1 MCKVYGYCRIS
12 TAKQSIDRQ
21 VRNMQALYPDAI
33 IVKEAYTGT
42 KIQGRAELD
51 KLLKTVKN
59 TDKIVFDSVSR
70 MSRNEDEGFTLYKDL
85 FNQGIELEFIKE
97 PHINTSTYREAL
109 EKQINAIKTGDE
121 DTDELMKS
129 IIDGINHYILRLAEK
144 QIKLAFNQASKEVE
158 DLHQR
163 TKEGIET
170 ARRNGKQIG
179 AVKGKKLNIKK
190 EAPTKDLIRKYC
202 KDFEGNLNDLDCIK
216 LIGVSR
222 NTYYKYKREMKEGI

>member
-21 VRNMQALYPDAI
+21 VRNIQALYPDAI

-85 FNQGIELEFIKE
+85 FNKGIELEFIRE